1 MTNTKPLNIAVLVSG
16 SGSNLQAIIDTI
28 KAGTLSVNIVGVI
41 SNNADA
47 YAITRARLANIPVA
61 VLSHNP
67 NGSRMK
73 MATFERHALNQFK
86 RWGADLVV
94 LAGFM
99 RIVTKD
105 FISQSPP
112 MINLHPSLL
121 PHYKGLHTHERVLK
135 SGDKQ
140 HGCSIHIVTA
150 QLDGGQIL
158 TQAVLDVNANDDTHS
173 LEQRVHRLEHKLL
186 PLTLDW
192 ISKGLLSVSPNDNLA
207 VLPYVLQFKEND

>member
-16 SGSNLQAIIDTI
+16 SGSNLQAIIDAA
-28 KAGTLSVNIVGVI
+28 KVGKLSVNIVGVI

-47 YAITRARLANIPVA
+47 YAIERARFANIPVA
-61 VLSHNP
+61 ILSHNP
-67 NGSRMK
+67 NGTRMK
-73 MATFERHALNQFK
+73 MATFEHHAYNQFK
-86 RWGADLVV
+86 KWGADLVV

-99 RIVTKD
+99 RIVTAD
-105 FISQSPP
+105 FIQKSPP

-121 PHYKGLHTHERVLK
+121 PYYKGLNTHERVLK

-140 HGCSIHIVTA
+140 HGCSIHKVTP

-158 TQAVLDVNANDDTHS
+158 TQAVLNVKANDNAES
-173 LEQRVHRLEHKLL
+173 LKQRVHRLEHKLL

-192 ISKGLLSVSPNDNLA
+192 ITKGLLSADNQT
-207 VLPYVLQFKEND
+207 LPYILQFKENDQTF